1 MLSIKFTKKDRG
13 VDQRIERATIGP
25 RGVEFTWRYGG
36 EPHVLSLPK
45 ACLQTLIDSVTKS
58 ANTPITCPASTA
70 SDSRITAHLDGNCVQ
85 LDYAEHGTA
94 KTERLSVKSLLAL
107 KTLLSLPSFS

>member
-1 MLSIKFTKKDRG
+1 MLSIKFAKKERG

-25 RGVEFTWRYGG
+25 RHVEFTWRHGG
-36 EPHVLSLPK
+36 ERRVLSLPK
-45 ACLQTLIDSVTKS
+45 ACLQRLIDSVAK
-58 ANTPITCPASTA
+58 TPITCPASPA
-70 SDSRITAHLDGNCVQ
+70 SDPGITAHLDGERVQ